1 MWPRREYDLPI
12 FGADVVAIGA
22 DVTFAIADTTPVN
35 DARQLPD
42 TYVDAVR
49 LLRAQFADGM
59 RRAELP
65 DWGEKLFSEEV
76 MSVRPDLPVEADVV
90 GMHVTALCKAHILY
104 SKFAENIKIDA
115 GDASRLAE
123 VDRNHRRCAHRFSCA
138 ELRCCVSEGEGG
150 VSVATLHRIYGP
162 RRWVHCTA
170 ACDAVV
176 FVVCALVAFR
186 MCMFSRSLSIGHAA
200 L

>member
-1 MWPRREYDLPI
+1 MQVLHCVMWPRREYDLPI

-65 DWGEKLFSEEV
+65 DWGANLFSEEV
-76 MSVRPDLPVEADVV
+76 MSVRPDLPAEADLV
-90 GMHVTALCKAHILY
+90 GMHVTALCKTHILY
-104 SKFAENIKIDA
+104 SKFADNIKIDS
-115 GDASRLAE
+115 GDADRLAE
-123 VDRNHRRCAHRFSCA
+123 VDRSHRRFDPPPLCAALQWR
-138 ELRCCVSEGEGG
+138 EG
-150 VSVATLHRIYGP
+150 VSQRAKVE
-162 RRWVHCTA
+162 
-170 ACDAVV
+170 
-176 FVVCALVAFR
+176 
-186 MCMFSRSLSIGHAA
+186 SR
-200 L
+200 